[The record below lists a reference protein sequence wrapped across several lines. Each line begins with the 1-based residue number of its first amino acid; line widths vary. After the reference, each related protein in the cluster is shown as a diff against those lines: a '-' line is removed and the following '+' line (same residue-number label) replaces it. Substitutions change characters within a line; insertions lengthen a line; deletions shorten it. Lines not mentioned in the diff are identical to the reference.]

1 MGITF
6 CKYDNLSGAND
17 KQILCELV
25 KDVNGYINKKWT
37 GTPMTV
43 QEIEQ
48 VFGLHNINDIF
59 HG

>member
-1 MGITF
+1 MDITF

-37 GTPMTV
+37 GAPMTV
-43 QEIEQ
+43 Q
-48 VFGLHNINDIF
+48 
-59 HG
+59 